1 MKDSLLIQS
10 VNDLLE
16 QTKSIVNTS
25 AVWSNR
31 YNEGISSLQDEM
43 SSPCVLAIAGKVKAG
58 KSFLINALLGV
69 DLAMTGTTETTATIN
84 VFKKGRPFSPKKPVL
99 CQYVDGRKEWCTK
112 EFLESLQGTSE
123 ESLKKTAEIDKLIFY
138 IDENPLLEDITLVDT
153 PGIGAEVGEDGD
165 SHQIQTDSYF
175 KLRERHHQDT
185 ISLSNSADAII
196 YIFNTVPTETD
207 RNFLNSLYDDGKG
220 LTAINCIGVLSKID
234 KDFGQIDNIKKFEN
248 AFEKN
253 VFAILPTSAAL
264 TRLMPNISTANNVK
278 KILCG
283 GFSSDKYFNFAI
295 SSEKVFLLEKIP
307 ECNLSLEERKAL
319 LSELTKGVADVPW
332 SVLSCIAKEL
342 YYSDDLTSTLQHL
355 KSISGVDNLKNLINN
370 HFFNRS
376 RLLRCHKVL
385 SELKRIVTLITYDEA
400 YFETEYLAK
409 NKERFMQECKALS
422 PETAKIL
429 SNLIKQYIPSED
441 YFNNQKVNLY
451 KIKDKIEQLQ
461 AALSTINDCY
471 IAFEKLNQSKDQ
483 FTESEITELGLLF
496 SGKAISSDPMQR
508 LKYWSAMYNC
518 SEPNSIRQV
527 VSRAARN
534 KYNSYIHDTK
544 NNSDY

>member
-1 MKDSLLIQS
+1 MKDSSLIQS

-31 YNEGISSLQDEM
+31 YNEGISSLRDEM

-123 ESLKKTAEIDKLIFY
+123 ASLKKTSEIDKLIFN
-138 IDENPLLEDITLVDT
+138 IDDNPLLEDITLVDT

-234 KDFGQIDNIKKFEN
+234 KDLGQIDNIKKFEN

-253 VFAILPTSAAL
+253 IFSILPTSAAL
-264 TRLMPNISTANNVK
+264 TRLMPDMRTASNVK
-278 KILCG
+278 NILRR
-283 GFSSDKYFNFAI
+283 GFNSDKYFNFAI
-295 SSEKVFLLEKIP
+295 SAEKVFLLEKIP
-307 ECNLSLEERKAL
+307 ECTLTLEERKAL
-319 LSELTKGVADVPW
+319 LSELSKGAADVPW

-342 YYSDDLTSTLQHL
+342 YHSDDLTLTLQHL
-355 KSISGVDNLKNLINN
+355 ESISGVNNLKELINN

-385 SELKRIVTLITYDEA
+385 SELKRIVTSITYDEA
-400 YFETEYLAK
+400 YFETEYLAR
-409 NKERFMQECKALS
+409 NKERFMQECKALA
-422 PETAKIL
+422 PETANIL
-429 SNLIKQYIPSED
+429 GKLIRQYIPSEEH
-441 YFNNQKVNLY
+441 FNKQKINLHN
-451 KIKDKIEQLQ
+451 IKDKIEQLH

-471 IAFEKLNQSKDQ
+471 IAFEKLNQAKDQ
-483 FTESEITELGLLF
+483 FTESEIMELGALF
-496 SGKAISSDPMQR
+496 SGKNISLDPMQR
-508 LKYWSAMYNC
+508 FKYWSAIYNC
-518 SEPNSIRQV
+518 CEPNSIRQV
-527 VSRAARN
+527 VSRAAKN

-544 NNSDY
+544 INSEH